1 MSKSLKIRI
10 KYSLLTLLLLCTT
23 FSVQAQKATVRATI
37 EPSTILIGEQALI
50 EVEVIAP
57 KDANVGFAMY
67 PDSIIKGIEVIG
79 MVKPDTTMSE
89 VMAIKQKYIVTSFDS
104 TLYNIP
110 HMAVFVDNDTLY
122 TNSVGL
128 NVTSPQLSDSTLVYL
143 EAVKQGVLPIE
154 YDKLGVA
161 DIKDIQEVRWTIFD
175 TIYDF
180 VVTYLTYVL
189 IVVLIVVG
197 VGLAIFFLTRKKKKG
212 YYFKPEIIL
221 PPHVVAISELD
232 KLKGSKIWQQGLTKE
247 YYTRLTDILR
257 EYIDRRYGVD
267 APEMTS
273 DEIMEALRRRIET
286 RSPQEGLAQILQLA
300 DLVKFA
306 KYVPLASED
315 DLSMVNAYLFIN
327 QTKIEEV
334 VPLEEQAKKA
344 TDEGRTASSEI
355 SNEAK
360 VEKKDI
366 E

>member
-1 MSKSLKIRI
+1 MSKSLKIKI
-10 KYSLLTLLLLCTT
+10 KYGLLALLMLCTT
-23 FSVQAQKATVRATI
+23 FSAHAQKATVRATI

-57 KDANVGFAMY
+57 KNANVGFAMY

-79 MVKPDTTMSE
+79 MVKPDTAMSE
-89 VMAIKQKYIVTSFDS
+89 VMTIKQKYIVTSFDS

-122 TNSVGL
+122 TNSIGL
-128 NVTSPQLSDSTLVYL
+128 NVTSPQLSDSTLIYL
-143 EAVKQGVLPIE
+143 EAVKQGVQPIE

-161 DIKDIQEVRWTIFD
+161 DIKDIQAVRWTIFD

-180 VVTYLTYVL
+180 VATYLPYVL
-189 IVVLIVVG
+189 VVILVVVAIG
-197 VGLAIFFLTRKKKKG
+197 VALFFLTRKKKKG

-232 KLKGSKIWQQGLTKE
+232 KLKDSKIWQQGLTKE

-273 DEIMEALRRRIET
+273 DEIIEALRRRIET

-306 KYVPLASED
+306 KYVPMPSED
-315 DLSMVNAYLFIN
+315 DLSMMNAYLFVN

-344 TDEGRTASSEI
+344 EEEAKAGSAEV

-360 VEKKDI
+360 IEKKDI